1 MRVNQFWFPAATWV
15 VETTSSLTPIT
26 PGTSRRIA
34 SASSIF
40 NVPAPPQPVRIP
52 LEVVLPEKTKITFCP
67 RLAIC
72 ASTCAFAPLPI
83 PTMAMTAPTPMLI
96 PRAVSTERILFRRN
110 ARYATLNVGPIR
122 IVQGW
127 SDGVPECW
135 SIAYD
140 LNCSITPL
148 LHRLLLLKQ
157 HSGAAKRRDHP
168 GSIHRASLRCAA
180 HKWQCPARE

>member
-1 MRVNQFWFPAATWV
+1 MRVNQFWFPAATCV

-83 PTMAMTAPTPMLI
+83 PTMAMTAPTPMMI

-110 ARYATLNVGPIR
+110 ARYATLNVGPLR
-122 IVQGW
+122 IYLLNHCLLCQGYGGQG
-127 SDGVPECW
+127 SVKLVKRMIVG
-135 SIAYD
+135 AA
-140 LNCSITPL
+140 L
-148 LHRLLLLKQ
+148 LHSRAVQ
-157 HSGAAKRRDHP
+157 RRDHP
-168 GSIHRASLRCAA
+168 GSIHRAS
-180 HKWQCPARE
+180 